1 MASVEDKDLLRFLA
15 VGSVDDGKS
24 TLIGRLLYDSGALPE
39 DHLGPLRRASARR
52 DEAIDFSLVTDGLRA
67 EREQA
72 ITLDVAYR
80 YFSTRRRK
88 FVVADVPGHDQ
99 YTRNMIT
106 GASNADLAVVLL
118 DARKG
123 MLEQTRRHIYICW
136 LFGIRRIVAAVN
148 KMDMVDFDREAFEA
162 IREQWRQF
170 AGALPGAEQYL
181 IPTSALM
188 GENVVRRAGRMPW
201 YSGPS
206 LLEFLESIPIEDGR
220 NLHDFRFPVQ
230 SVIRPHQDFRA
241 YAGQIASGTIRPGQE
256 VVALPSGR
264 RSRVGQVLLSDQSL
278 DVGFAP
284 LSVALSLTEHLDLGR
299 GDMLADPACM
309 PTVTRKLK
317 AHLIWMSAAPL
328 RLDSPYLLKH
338 TTQTV
343 CASISRLH
351 HRVDIRDGRP
361 SPAERLDLNEIG
373 MVEVETHRP
382 LFCDPYLDNRA
393 TGSFILVDPVSNDTA
408 AAGMILEA
416 DTGNGTASG
425 AADALEKGA
434 SAGKEKGLT
443 VWFTGLSGAGK
454 STICRSV
461 ETELLA
467 RGFRVEVLDGDA
479 LRKQLNSDLGFSKQD
494 RDENIRRIGFVARL
508 LSRNGVIVLV
518 AAISPYRAIRDEV
531 RQRIGDFVEVYVNAP
546 LAVCESRDPKGLYK
560 KARAGE
566 IRRFTGIDDPY
577 EPPLAPEVRCDT
589 DRERLQECARNVVA
603 AVTACLGAED
613 AC

>member
-1 MASVEDKDLLRFLA
+1 VALGKDKDLLRFLA

-39 DHLGPLRRASARR
+39 DHLAPLRRASARR
-52 DEAIDFSLVTDGLRA
+52 NEAIDFSLITDGLRA

-80 YFSTRRRK
+80 YFSTQRRK

-148 KMDMVDFDREAFEA
+148 KMDMVDFEREAFEA
-162 IREQWRQF
+162 IQSQLAQF
-170 AGALPGAEQYL
+170 AQALPGTQQHL
-181 IPTSALM
+181 IPTSALL
-188 GENVVRRAGRMPW
+188 GENIVRRADRMPW
-201 YSGPS
+201 YRGPS
-206 LLEFLESIPIEDGR
+206 LLDLLESIPVEDGR
-220 NLHDFRFPVQ
+220 NLSDFRFPVQ

-241 YAGQIASGTIRPGQE
+241 YAGQIASGIVRPGQE
-256 VVALPSGR
+256 VAALPSGR
-264 RSRVGQVLLSDQSL
+264 RTRVEQVLLSDQSL
-278 DVGFAP
+278 DAAFAP
-284 LSVALSLTEHLDLGR
+284 QSVALSLADHLDVGR
-299 GDMLADPACM
+299 GDMLADPARM
-309 PTVTRKLK
+309 PSITRKLK
-317 AHLIWMSAAPL
+317 AHLIWMSRSPL
-328 RLDSPYLLKH
+328 RLDSPFLLKH
-338 TTQTV
+338 TTSTV
-343 CASISRLH
+343 CASVTRLH
-351 HRVDIRDGRP
+351 HRIDILDGRP
-361 SPAERLDLNEIG
+361 SPAESLELNEIG
-373 MVEVETHRP
+373 MAEIETHRP

-393 TGSFILVDPVSNDTA
+393 TGSFILIDPLSNNTV

-416 DTGNGTASG
+416 KPESG
-425 AADALEKGA
+425 AGRAPADAVQA
-434 SAGKEKGLT
+434 VAAAGKGKGLT

-479 LRKQLNSDLGFSKQD
+479 LRKQLNSDLGFSKED

-508 LSRNGVIVLV
+508 LSRNGVVVLV
-518 AAISPYRAIRDEV
+518 AAISPYRAIREEV
-531 RQRIGDFVEVYVNAP
+531 RGSIGDFIEVHVNAP
-546 LAVCESRDPKGLYK
+546 LGVCESRDPKGLYK

-589 DRERLQECARNVVA
+589 DRESLKECAGKVVA
-603 AVTACLGAED
+603 AVVASLGPSGV
-613 AC
+613 